1 MLFQVISSLGKT
13 CECPRS
19 EHQWTISEL
28 CGQSG
33 SQKIDTKMPGVG
45 FIRVKLLQAET
56 GPNGPA
62 LTDPFLA
69 INIKEA
75 VEVPGMFMLNHL
87 CKLKA

>member
-1 MLFQVISSLGKT
+1 
-13 CECPRS
+13 
-19 EHQWTISEL
+19 
-28 CGQSG
+28 
-33 SQKIDTKMPGVG
+33 MPGVG

-87 CKLKA
+87 CKLKAT